1 MPNWCENKLTVK
13 HKNPEELQR
22 FVDAW
27 NTGEL
32 LQTLLPCPAE
42 LRDTMAGYMGDS
54 KDVSRQYAKELH
66 LLKEQLNLKT
76 FGYKNWYD
84 WCVNEWGTKWDI
96 GRSSERENNAVI
108 EGKGK
113 KQLVEVS
120 FDSAWSP
127 PVEAYHKLTQMG
139 YKIKAYYYEPGMAFC
154 GSFIDGGEHTYKIE
168 GNSSWA
174 AKNIPADILDAFN
187 MIELMESY
195 EEEEA

>member
-42 LRDTMAGYMGDS
+42 LRDTMAGYMSDS
-54 KDVSRQYAKELH
+54 EDVSRQYAKELH

-96 GRSSERENNAVI
+96 GRSSERENGAKI
-108 EGKGK
+108 EGRGNK
-113 KQLVEVS
+113 KFVEVS

-127 PVEAYHKLTQMG
+127 PVEAYQKLTQMG
-139 YKIKAYYYEPGMAFC
+139 YEIEAYYYEPGMAFC
-154 GSFIDGGEHTYKIE
+154 GLFADGGENTYKIE
-168 GNSSWA
+168 GNASWA
-174 AKNIPADILDAFN
+174 AQNIPKEILDAFN
-187 MIELMESY
+187 IIELMESY
-195 EEEEA
+195 EEEA